1 MARLNSGEVKL
12 RSEWHHLQDV
22 VGASLQHLNL
32 ALSDYQVITNIPS
45 DLPLLE
51 IDAVLMERVVS
62 NLVENAAKYSPKGSR
77 IEISAIEHQKDIE
90 IYVLDQGSGFD
101 ETKLEEVFSLFV
113 RGEKESNKSGFGVGL
128 AISQVI
134 VKAHR
139 GNIYA
144 ENDSS
149 GGGVVHILLPKG
161 TPPVLEQEA
170 GA

>member
-1 MARLNSGEVKL
+1 
-12 RSEWHHLQDV
+12 
-22 VGASLQHLNL
+22 
-32 ALSDYQVITNIPS
+32 
-45 DLPLLE
+45 
-51 IDAVLMERVVS
+51 
-62 NLVENAAKYSPKGSR
+62 
-77 IEISAIEHQKDIE
+77 
-90 IYVLDQGSGFD
+90 
-101 ETKLEEVFSLFV
+101 V

-144 ENDSS
+144 DNDSS

-170 GA
+170 SA